1 MMRIAKT
8 IGLIIGIYAIAL
20 VAEVAMYSS
29 SPEYQGGITLF
40 IALGAIAF
48 LAPKVGYRWFDCLFL
63 IIPIYGVIFLFRISY
78 RVAYLPNRDWSE
90 RAAS

>member
-1 MMRIAKT
+1 MRIVKT

-20 VAEVAMYSS
+20 ISEVAMYSS

-40 IALGAIAF
+40 IVLGAIAF
-48 LAPKVGYRWFDCLFL
+48 LAPKVGYRWFDCLL
-63 IIPIYGVIFLFRISY
+63 LLIPIYGLFILFRISY

-90 RAAS
+90 RHVS

>member
-1 MMRIAKT
+1 MRIAKT
-8 IGLIIGIYAIAL
+8 IGLIIGIYAIGL

-40 IALGAIAF
+40 IVLGAIAF

-63 IIPIYGVIFLFRISY
+63 FIPIYGVIFLFRISY
-78 RVAYLPNRDWSE
+78 RVAYLPNRDWPE